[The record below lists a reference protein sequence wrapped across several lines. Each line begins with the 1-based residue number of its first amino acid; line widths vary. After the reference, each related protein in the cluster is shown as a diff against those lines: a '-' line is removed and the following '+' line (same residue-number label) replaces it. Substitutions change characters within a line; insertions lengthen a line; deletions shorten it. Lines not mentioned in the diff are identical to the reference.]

1 MTLRPRLIL
10 ALLLAVASGAAAQGP
25 ARLFERE
32 EDIRAALSRAQ
43 AEGTAARKRAEALEA
58 QAAKATQAAE
68 RTAREAAG
76 IAARIQQAQARIA
89 AQEAR
94 IALIERQR
102 KAQRARLAEQQQ
114 PLVELTAA
122 LQHLSRRP
130 PVLSLLRPGSVHDAM
145 HMRAVLDAMLPQVE
159 ARTVGLKRE
168 IARGRQLQAAAKG
181 AAQGLR
187 VEQAQLKARREALAA
202 LESRQRLALRSAGA
216 VADREAERALAL
228 AEQAR
233 DLDTLAAR
241 IAQQGELRAV
251 LAALPGPVLRPER
264 PGEAQVTLPVETPS
278 ATATGLPAY
287 LLPVSGRLVTGFGE
301 AAPGQVRSRGI
312 SLAARAGAQVVS
324 PGAGRIAFAG
334 PWRGFGQIAIVEH
347 PGGWTSLVAGMAQ
360 LDSRVGDSVVA
371 GSPLGIA
378 GAGQPVVTL
387 ELRRAGAPVNP
398 LDHVSGP

>member
-43 AEGTAARKRAEALEA
+43 AEGAAAQKRAESLEA

-76 IAARIQQAQARIA
+76 IAARVQQAEARIA

-94 IALIERQR
+94 IALIQRQR
-102 KAQRARLAEQQQ
+102 AAQRARLAEQQQ

-130 PVLSLLRPGSVHDAM
+130 PVLSLLRPGSVRDAM

-159 ARTVGLKRE
+159 ARTAGLKRE
-168 IARGRQLQAAAKG
+168 IARGRQLQAQAKA

-187 VEQAQLKARREALAA
+187 AEQGQLKARREALAA
-202 LESRQRLALRSAGA
+202 LESRQRLAQRSAGA

-228 AEQAR
+228 AEQAH
-233 DLDTLAAR
+233 DLDTLAAG
-241 IAQQGELRAV
+241 ISQQGELRAA

-264 PGEAQVTLPVETPS
+264 PAEAQVTLPVETPS
-278 ATATGLPAY
+278 VAATGLPAF

-334 PWRGFGQIAIVEH
+334 PWRGFGQIVIVEH

-378 GAGQPVVTL
+378 GAGRPVVTL
-387 ELRRAGAPVNP
+387 ELRRAGQPVNP

>member
-1 MTLRPRLIL
+1 MFPRPRLIL
-10 ALLLAVASGAAAQGP
+10 PLLLVLASGAAAQGP
-25 ARLFERE
+25 ARLLERE
-32 EDIRAALSRAQ
+32 EDIRAALARAQ
-43 AEGTAARKRAEALEA
+43 AEGAAAQKRAEALEA

-76 IAARIQQAQARIA
+76 IAARIQQAEARIA

-102 KAQRARLAEQQQ
+102 AAQRARLAAQQQ

-130 PVLSLLRPGSVHDAM
+130 PVLSLLRPGSVRDAM

-159 ARTVGLKRE
+159 ARTAGLRQE
-168 IARGRQLQAAAKG
+168 IARGRQLQAEAKAAT
-181 AAQGLR
+181 QGLR
-187 VEQAQLKARREALAA
+187 AGQAQLKARREALAA
-202 LESRQRLALRSAGA
+202 LESRQRLAQRSAGA

-233 DLDTLAAR
+233 DLDALAAGITR
-241 IAQQGELRAV
+241 AGELRAA

-264 PGEAQVTLPVETPS
+264 PAEAQVVLPVETPS
-278 ATATGLPAY
+278 VAATGLPAY
-287 LLPVSGRLVTGFGE
+287 LLPVAGRLVTGFGE

-360 LDSRVGDSVVA
+360 LDARVGDSVVA

-387 ELRRAGAPVNP
+387 ELRRAGEPVNP
-398 LDHVSGP
+398 LDHVSAP

>member
-1 MTLRPRLIL
+1 MMLRLRLVLSVLL
-10 ALLLAVASGAAAQGP
+10 ALASGAAAQAP
-25 ARLFERE
+25 ALLFERE

-43 AEGTAARKRAEALEA
+43 AEGAAAQKRAEALEA
-58 QAAKATQAAE
+58 EAAKATQAAE

-76 IAARIQQAQARIA
+76 IAARIQQAEARIA

-102 KAQRARLAEQQQ
+102 AAQRARLAEQQQ

-130 PVLSLLRPGSVHDAM
+130 PVLSLLRPGSVRDAM

-159 ARTVGLKRE
+159 ARTAGLKRE
-168 IARGRQLQAAAKG
+168 IARGLQLQAQAKA

-187 VEQAQLKARREALAA
+187 AEQGQLKARREALAA
-202 LESRQRLALRSAGA
+202 LESRQRLVQRSAGS

-233 DLDTLAAR
+233 DLDALAAG
-241 IAQQGELRAV
+241 IARTGELRTA

-264 PGEAQVTLPVETPS
+264 PEEAQVVLPVETPS
-278 ATATGLPAY
+278 VAATGLPAY

-301 AAPGQVRSRGI
+301 VAPGQVRSRGI

-334 PWRGFGQIAIVEH
+334 PWRGFGQIVIVEH

-371 GSPLGIA
+371 GSPLGIT
-378 GAGQPVVTL
+378 GAGRPVVTL
-387 ELRRAGAPVNP
+387 ELRRAGQPVNP
-398 LDHVSGP
+398 LDHVSAP

>member
-1 MTLRPRLIL
+1 MTHRPRL
-10 ALLLAVASGAAAQGP
+10 LLAFLLMLASGAAAQSP
-25 ARLFERE
+25 APLFERE
-32 EDIRAALSRAQ
+32 EDIRAALTRAQ
-43 AEGTAARKRAEALEA
+43 AEGVAAQKRAEALEA
-58 QAAKATQAAE
+58 QAAKATEAAD

-76 IAARIQQAQARIA
+76 IAARIQQAEARIA

-94 IALIERQR
+94 VALIERQR
-102 KAQRARLAEQQQ
+102 AAQRARLAEQQQ

-130 PVLSLLRPGSVHDAM
+130 PVLSLLRPGSVRDAM

-159 ARTVGLKRE
+159 ARTAGLRRE
-168 IARGRQLQAAAKG
+168 IARGRQLQAEAKAA
-181 AAQGLR
+181 AVALR
-187 VEQAQLKARREALAA
+187 AGQAQLKARREALAA
-202 LESRQRLALRSAGA
+202 LESRQRLAQRSAGS

-233 DLDTLAAR
+233 DLDALAAGITR
-241 IAQQGELRAV
+241 AGELRAA

-264 PGEAQVTLPVETPS
+264 PGEAQVILPVETPS
-278 ATATGLPAY
+278 VAATGLPAY
-287 LLPVSGRLVTGFGE
+287 LLPVTGRLVTGFGA

-334 PWRGFGQIAIVEH
+334 PWRGFGQIVIVEH

-360 LDSRVGDSVVA
+360 LDARVGDSVVA

-378 GAGQPVVTL
+378 GAGQPVITL
-387 ELRRAGAPVNP
+387 ELRRSGEPVNP
-398 LDHVSGP
+398 LDHVSTP

>member
-1 MTLRPRLIL
+1 MLLRPRLAVAVLL
-10 ALLLAVASGAAAQGP
+10 ALASGAAAQGP

-43 AEGTAARKRAEALEA
+43 AEGAAARKRAEALEA
-58 QAAKATQAAE
+58 EAAKATQAAE

-76 IAARIQQAQARIA
+76 IAARIQQAEARIA

-94 IALIERQR
+94 AALIERQR
-102 KAQRARLAEQQQ
+102 AAQRARLAEQQQ

-130 PVLSLLRPGSVHDAM
+130 PVLSLLRPGSVRDAM
-145 HMRAVLDAMLPQVE
+145 HMRAVLDALLPQVE
-159 ARTVGLKRE
+159 ARTAGLRQE
-168 IARGRQLQAAAKG
+168 IARGRQLQEQAKAAA
-181 AAQGLR
+181 AELR
-187 VEQAQLKARREALAA
+187 ASQAQLKARRTALAA
-202 LESRQRLALRSAGA
+202 LESRQRIAQRSAGA

-233 DLDTLAAR
+233 DLDGLAAAIARTGELRTTLAA
-241 IAQQGELRAV
+241 
-251 LAALPGPVLRPER
+251 LAGPVLRPER
-264 PGEAQVTLPVETPS
+264 PAEAQVTVPVETPS
-278 ATATGLPAY
+278 AAATGLPAY
-287 LLPVSGRLVTGFGE
+287 LLPVTGRLVTGFGE

-312 SLAARAGAQVVS
+312 SLAARSGAQVIA

-360 LDSRVGDSVVA
+360 LDARVGDGVVA

-378 GAGQPVVTL
+378 GAGRPVVTL
-387 ELRRAGAPVNP
+387 ELRRAGEPVNP
-398 LDHVSGP
+398 LDHVSAP